1 LIDATAV
8 VDPGAKLADGVA
20 VGPYSIIGAN
30 VVIDSG
36 TQIGPH
42 VVIKGPTQIG
52 KDNTIYQFASIGDAP
67 QDKKYNGE
75 PTRLEIGDRN
85 TIREFVT
92 INRGTVQDEGV
103 TRLGDDNW
111 IMAYVHIAH
120 DCQIGNQTIFAN
132 NASLAGHVTIG
143 DHVILGGFT
152 LVHQFCTLGAHSLTA
167 FGSGIS
173 MDVPPYVT
181 VAGSPAKPHGL
192 NMEGLRRRG
201 FSPEARKTLKQAYR
215 TLYRENLSLQD
226 AISRLKEQVDGC
238 AELGMLVSFLENQKR
253 GIARLNVRTD
263 RTTTHRYCCRG
274 GFRR

>member
-1 LIDATAV
+1 MIDATAV
-8 VDPGAKLADGVA
+8 IDAGAEIADDVSI
-20 VGPYSIIGAN
+20 GPYTVIGEN
-30 VVIDSG
+30 VVIEAG
-36 TQIGPH
+36 TRIGPH
-42 VVIKGPTQIG
+42 VVISGQTRIG
-52 KDNTIYQFASIGDAP
+52 RDNTIFQFASVGADP
-67 QDKKYNGE
+67 QDKKYGGE

-92 INRGTVQDEGV
+92 INRGTAQDEGV

-143 DHVILGGFT
+143 DYVILGGFT
-152 LVHQFCTLGAHSLTA
+152 LVHQFCSLGPHSLTA
-167 FGSGIS
+167 FGTGIS

-181 VAGSPAKPHGL
+181 VGGSPARPHGL

-201 FSPEARKTLKQAYR
+201 FPEDTRKVLKQAYK

-226 AISRLKEQVDGC
+226 ALALLKGTASDC
-238 AELGMLVSFLENQKR
+238 AELGVLVSFLENQTR
-253 GIARLNVRTD
+253 GIVR
-263 RTTTHRYCCRG
+263 
-274 GFRR
+274 